1 MPRQKRQ
8 IEQQWVFGLLVVG
21 GLYAAYAYNDEVM
34 EFYDKLVGGE
44 DGEEMTLP
52 DDSDSSEV
60 VEEST
65 DSSEQSD
72 ESTE

>member
-1 MPRQKRQ
+1 
-8 IEQQWVFGLLVVG
+8 
-21 GLYAAYAYNDEVM
+21 M